1 MFLIKKAVYLI
12 INAKKGEEEMKKRS
26 ILVGA
31 LAISLLGLFYLEPS
45 AMAQS
50 TYRMD
55 IQTWA
60 SGGPYLEQVKI
71 FGKRIETMSAGR
83 IKVNVLAGGVVAPST
98 KEFDALET
106 GAIKWAVTSFN
117 FALGRLGRVGGLF
130 AATPAGPNPS
140 ELYAWWRW
148 GDAKPFAE
156 EMLKRAKA
164 DMVIVGGPVA
174 YTGAESFGWFRKPV
188 TSLSDFKGMK
198 YRCMGL
204 YGEVAKKLGAAVVNL
219 PGGEIYQAYER
230 GVIDAFEYCTPA
242 MDYSAGFH
250 NLKAVRME
258 PGFQSTN
265 AALIFMTRTDTWA
278 KVPNELKPI
287 IEGATW
293 ASMEEYAWLMLEDAK
308 AIKKFEEAGVKAHFL
323 PKEVQREIVRQ
334 VDELHKELGAQD
346 PLYKKVNDSQEKF
359 YSQFRSVEYVCQPRY
374 EWKYPFS
381 R

>member
-1 MFLIKKAVYLI
+1 
-12 INAKKGEEEMKKRS
+12 MKPRS
-26 ILVGA
+26 IFVWA
-31 LAISLLGLFYLEPS
+31 LAIGILGLFHLEVSPLLTP
-45 AMAQS
+45 AIAQ
-50 TYRMD
+50 TPYRMD

-71 FGKRIETMSAGR
+71 FGKRLETMSAGR
-83 IKVNVLAGGVVAPST
+83 IKANILAGGMVAPST

-148 GDAKPFAE
+148 GDAKPLAE

-188 TSLSDFKGMK
+188 KSLSDFKGMK

-219 PGGEIYQAYER
+219 PGGEIYQAFER

-265 AALIFMTRTDTWA
+265 AALVFMTRKDTWA
-278 KVPNELKPI
+278 SVPNELKPL

-308 AIKKFEEAGVKAHFL
+308 AIKKFDEAGVKAHFL
-323 PKEVQREIVRQ
+323 PKDVQREIVRQ

-359 YSQFRSVEYVCQPRY
+359 YAEFRSVEYVCQPRY

>member
-1 MFLIKKAVYLI
+1 
-12 INAKKGEEEMKKRS
+12 
-26 ILVGA
+26 
-31 LAISLLGLFYLEPS
+31 
-45 AMAQS
+45 
-50 TYRMD
+50 
-55 IQTWA
+55 
-60 SGGPYLEQVKI
+60 
-71 FGKRIETMSAGR
+71 
-83 IKVNVLAGGVVAPST
+83 
-98 KEFDALET
+98 
-106 GAIKWAVTSFN
+106 
-117 FALGRLGRVGGLF
+117 
-130 AATPAGPNPS
+130 
-140 ELYAWWRW
+140 
-148 GDAKPFAE
+148 
-156 EMLKRAKA
+156 
-164 DMVIVGGPVA
+164 MVIVGGPVA

-219 PGGEIYQAYER
+219 PGGEIYQAFER

-265 AALIFMTRTDTWA
+265 AALIFMTRKDTWA
-278 KVPNELKPI
+278 KVPNELKPV

-323 PKEVQREIVRQ
+323 PKDVQREIVRL

-346 PLYKKVNDSQEKF
+346 PLYKRVNDSLEKF
-359 YSQFRSVEYVCQPRY
+359 YAEFRSVEYVCQPRY
-374 EWKYPFS
+374 EWKYSFS